1 MNEKYKR
8 YIQFIADNI
17 DKPYSRNM
25 DAYGLTDDE
34 KKLVLSKIYDDVIS
48 IRITNGNNLSL
59 EVLDDYGS
67 RLYYETPNVWYN
79 NTFDDQCNTIFQE
92 NHTGWWCKNEFNEDG
107 RAIYSEN
114 SDGFWVKREFNGSR
128 MVYCEY
134 STGDIVDR
142 R

>member
-79 NTFDDQCNTIFQE
+79 NTFDDQGNTIFQE

>member
-1 MNEKYKR
+1 MNEKYRR
-8 YIQFIADNI
+8 YIDFIADNI
-17 DKPYSRNM
+17 DKPYSRSM
-25 DAYGLTDDE
+25 DAYGLTDAE

-59 EVLDDYGS
+59 EILDSFGS
-67 RLYYETPNVWYN
+67 
-79 NTFDDQCNTIFQE
+79 QE

-107 RAIYSEN
+107 KAIYSEN
-114 SDGFWVKREFNGSR
+114 SDGFWVKREFDGSR

>member
-8 YIQFIADNI
+8 YIEYIADNI

-25 DAYGLTDDE
+25 DAYGLSDDE
-34 KKLVLSKIYDDVIS
+34 KKLVLSKIYDDIIS

-59 EVLDDYGS
+59 EVLGDYGS
-67 RLYYETPNVWYN
+67 RLYYETPNVWYK
-79 NTFDDQCNTIFQE
+79 NTFDEKGNTIYQE

-107 RAIYSEN
+107 KAIYSEN
-114 SDGFWVKREFNGSR
+114 SDGFWVKREFDGSR
-128 MVYCEY
+128 MVYAEY
-134 STGDIVDR
+134 STGDVMDR